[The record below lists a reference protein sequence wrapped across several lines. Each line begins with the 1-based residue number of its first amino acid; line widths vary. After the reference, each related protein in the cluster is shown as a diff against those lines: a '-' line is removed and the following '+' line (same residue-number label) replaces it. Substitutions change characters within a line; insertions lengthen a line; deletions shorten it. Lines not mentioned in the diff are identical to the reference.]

1 MGHAH
6 SGVQLNINEIPC
18 LIKEDLKYL
27 EFLGKGAFG
36 VVQKA
41 YDIRSCSFL
50 AFKYCQPKESQSL
63 EEVWEEIGPEDHI
76 LKKIEEIQNPC
87 FLRYFGI
94 KKDSLCEKNMVLVME
109 SGEMTVEDL
118 LKADIRLTVGE
129 ALYIFNELVDQFE
142 TLQQNGIANRD
153 VKPANVIIVQNM
165 TIVDL

>member
-1 MGHAH
+1 MGHTH

-18 LIKEDLKYL
+18 LIKEDLKYS

-50 AFKYCQPKESQSL
+50 ALKYCQPKESQSL
-63 EEVWEEIGPEDHI
+63 EEVWEQIEPEDHI

-109 SGEMTVEDL
+109 
-118 LKADIRLTVGE
+118 
-129 ALYIFNELVDQFE
+129 
-142 TLQQNGIANRD
+142 
-153 VKPANVIIVQNM
+153 
-165 TIVDL
+165 